1 MLRFQKNFNLI
12 NFFLVSRISS
22 YNCCTS
28 YTSFVSFNYV
38 RNFSY
43 KKYEKNPKG
52 IKSIDEYNN
61 NAYNSDEYNNDTY
74 YNNDYDMNSKKIY
87 EKNYNNNNNDEEEKN
102 YNHRDDDLKGVYDL
116 RDDNRNNYRNGKK
129 NNDDEIK
136 RNILNDNIDK
146 PILKVSAYDIGI
158 PPEEDV
164 KTEVDKEIIAGK
176 YTVQSYKLRDKARPF
191 IDFMHM
197 TITGGHGGDGCVA
210 FLREKGRSQEPPS
223 GGNGGRGGNVIFIAS
238 PSHSSLHSI
247 SRSITAGSGENG
259 RGNMRHGAAGKDII
273 LSIPLGTVIREIDYI
288 PKKNSKKL
296 PPKKNIDKIIQ
307 DNNFEDEEKK
317 MVELYEEEE
326 FDEEIIEA
334 KRKASTWIHYPR
346 YENKNILLKD
356 FKEADNDLRRKQELI
371 KFNMYK
377 RTKINL
383 DLSMSYTQYIV
394 AHGGEGGKGN
404 PHFAT
409 NVNRSPT
416 YASQGQPGEIR
427 YLELEVK
434 TIADVGLVGL
444 PNAGKS
450 TFLTAVS
457 NAHPKIAPYPFTTL
471 NPYIGTVDYFDR
483 YQITIADIPGLIK
496 GAHKNIGLGH
506 SFLRHVERS
515 KVLVYVI
522 DLVTNEPWED
532 WKTLINELEQYNE
545 GLTRRP
551 SLIVANKADV
561 TEKAKKN
568 LKLLETEVAYIRGE
582 QEKDW
587 IAKES
592 IKIFKNYNLEDSNF
606 KGFNPDYNSRGS
618 DPNYYKDNED
628 EEENEDEFHIIPI
641 SAKYQKNIV
650 KVTTILRQMVE
661 RIKMKEQKEQKE
673 QKENEKTFV
682 NNYS

>member
-1 MLRFQKNFNLI
+1 ML
-12 NFFLVSRISS
+12 
-22 YNCCTS
+22 
-28 YTSFVSFNYV
+28 
-38 RNFSY
+38 
-43 KKYEKNPKG
+43 
-52 IKSIDEYNN
+52 
-61 NAYNSDEYNNDTY
+61 
-74 YNNDYDMNSKKIY
+74 
-87 EKNYNNNNNDEEEKN
+87 
-102 YNHRDDDLKGVYDL
+102 LK
-116 RDDNRNNYRNGKK
+116 
-129 NNDDEIK
+129 DEIK
-136 RNILNDNIDK
+136 RNILNDNRDK
-146 PILKVSAYDIGI
+146 PILKVSAYDVGI
-158 PPEEDV
+158 STEEDV
-164 KTEVDKEIIAGK
+164 KTEADKEIIAGK

-197 TITGGHGGDGCVA
+197 TTTGGHGGDGCVA

-247 SRSITAGSGENG
+247 SRSITAGSGESG

-273 LSIPLGTVIREIDYI
+273 LPIPLV
-288 PKKNSKKL
+288 S
-296 PPKKNIDKIIQ
+296 
-307 DNNFEDEEKK
+307 
-317 MVELYEEEE
+317 
-326 FDEEIIEA
+326 
-334 KRKASTWIHYPR
+334 
-346 YENKNILLKD
+346 
-356 FKEADNDLRRKQELI
+356 
-371 KFNMYK
+371 
-377 RTKINL
+377 
-383 DLSMSYTQYIV
+383 
-394 AHGGEGGKGN
+394 HGGEGGKGN

-416 YASQGQPGEIR
+416 YASKGKPGEIR

-457 NAHPKIAPYPFTTL
+457 NAHPKIASYPFTTL
-471 NPYIGTVDYFDR
+471 NPYIGTVDYFDK

-592 IKIFKNYNLEDSNF
+592 IKIFKNYDLEDSHF
-606 KGFNPDYNSRGS
+606 KGFNPDYNPKGR
-618 DPNYYKDNED
+618 DLNDYKDNEN
-628 EEENEDEFHIIPI
+628 EEDNEDEFHIIPI

-650 KVTTILRQMVE
+650 KVTTILRQM
-661 RIKMKEQKEQKE
+661 KSLGQ
-673 QKENEKTFV
+673 TDSSSF
-682 NNYS
+682 NYLDLLKSN